1 METRANY
8 VLIGLFTL
16 AVVLGAF
23 VFVYWFQ
30 GTGGIGP
37 RDAYQVR
44 FEGPVSGLRTGSTVL
59 FNGVRVGEV
68 TQLRISPDDP
78 RHVVADMLVE
88 ARTPI
93 RADTVVGLDF
103 QGLTG
108 ISSLSLRGGSA
119 GSPPLT
125 GKDGAPPMLVA
136 PSTVS
141 QDVVQAVRDVLGR
154 FDSILSENQTAF
166 GNAVKNVDV
175 FAAALAR
182 SSKRFDG
189 ILDGLENLSGNKER
203 EGELGLTAKS
213 FREGA
218 DAVRDLAR
226 NLDKRTDE
234 LTTSIRESSESVRDL
249 ARNLDK
255 RTDELTAIL
264 DKRLEEVT
272 RGITHFADVGAREFQ
287 SIGTSARRT
296 LTEVE
301 RTVRNIDQNP
311 SRLLFGGSQPQRQQQ
326 QRR

>member
-8 VLIGLFTL
+8 ILIGLFTL

-68 TQLRISPDDP
+68 TQMQISADDP
-78 RHVVADMLVE
+78 RHVVADILVE

-93 RADTVVGLDF
+93 RSDTVVGLDF

-119 GSPPLT
+119 AAPPLA
-125 GKDGAPPMLVA
+125 GKDGAPPVLVA
-136 PSTVS
+136 RSAVS
-141 QDVVQAVRDVLGR
+141 QDVVQAVRDVVSR

-166 GNAVKNVDV
+166 TSAVKNIDV
-175 FAAALAR
+175 FAEALAR

-189 ILDGLENLSGNKER
+189 ILDGLENLSGTKDR
-203 EGELGLTAKS
+203 EGELGATAKS

-234 LTTSIRESSESVRDL
+234 LTASIRETSESVRDL
-249 ARNLDK
+249 ARNLDT
-255 RTDELTAIL
+255 RTDQLTAIL
-264 DKRLEEVT
+264 DKRLAEVT
-272 RGITHFADVGAREFQ
+272 KGITHFTDVGAREFQ
-287 SIGTSARRT
+287 SLGTSGRRT
-296 LTEVE
+296 LNEIE

-311 SRLLFGGSQPQRQQQ
+311 SRLLFGSGGSQ